1 MRRRSILAAS
11 LALLMLG
18 SLTVPANKAKAV
30 TGKIVLGYYNV
41 YYSGDTQSYN
51 SVSSYGSY
59 FNSMS
64 TMTFH
69 ADASGNITG
78 TAPSSAITL
87 AASKGIQSFAAVTNQ
102 ANGAFSSSVAHAIV
116 SDPAVRT
123 NAVNRILSTAKA
135 NGYQGVNIDFEDM
148 LASDRPYFNQ
158 FISELSSVMR
168 ANGLKTIVSVIA
180 KTSDMPTS
188 AWSGV
193 YDYHTLGQYADLI
206 QIMTYDQNGPWG
218 APGPVAG
225 LPWVDSV
232 LKYAVTQIPSSK
244 IMMGLPAYGYDW
256 NTTTNTGHK
265 AVAWKNVPALLTNNA
280 ASVKWDSVQQ
290 SPYATYTAAD
300 GTSHTIWYENADSI
314 QAKTR
319 LAGTYNLAGVSM
331 WCLRLE
337 DESFWKAVQAGLGTT
352 ASTTSPTP
360 STTTTSTSPT
370 TSTTTTSTS
379 PTTSTTTTSTSPTT
393 STTTTSTSPTTST
406 TTTSTSPTTSTTTTT
421 TSPMTS
427 TTTLTPSKSAYA
439 AGETVY
445 VTAKVTDSSGKG
457 VYGASVTLSVTS
469 PTGAVTK
476 YTGTTDSTGVKKFV
490 IYTSKKTVKG
500 TYKAQAVTPASTKIA
515 TSSAAASYIIK

>member
-352 ASTTSPTP
+352 ASTTSPTT

-379 PTTSTTTTSTSPTT
+379 PTTT

-457 VYGASVTLSVTS
+457 VYGASVTLSVTLSVTS

-500 TYKAQAVTPASTKIA
+500 TYKAQAVTAASTKIA

>member
-1 MRRRSILAAS
+1 MKRNSILAAS
-11 LALLMLG
+11 LAMLMLG

-30 TGKIVLGYYNV
+30 TGKVVLGYYNV

-64 TMTFH
+64 TMTFN
-69 ADASGNITG
+69 ADATGNVTG

-102 ANGAFSSSVAHAIV
+102 ANGAFSSTVAHAIV
-116 SDPAVRT
+116 SDPAVRA

-158 FISELSSVMR
+158 FISELSSAMR

-193 YDYHTLGQYADLI
+193 YDYYTLGQSADLI
-206 QIMTYDQNGPWG
+206 QLMTYDQNGPWG

-225 LPWVDSV
+225 LPWVESV
-232 LKYAVTQIPSSK
+232 LKYAVTQIPSGK

-280 ASVKWDSVQQ
+280 ASAKWDSVQQ

-300 GTSHTIWYENADSI
+300 GSSHTLWYENADSI

-337 DESFWKAVQAGLGTT
+337 DESFWKAVQAGLGAT
-352 ASTTSPTP
+352 
-360 STTTTSTSPT
+360 
-370 TSTTTTSTS
+370 
-379 PTTSTTTTSTSPTT
+379 TT

-421 TSPMTS
+421 TASPMTS
-427 TTTLTPSKSAYA
+427 TTTLAPSKSAYA

-445 VTAKVTDSSGKG
+445 VTAKVTDAYSKPVS
-457 VYGASVTLSVTS
+457 GASVTLSVTS

-476 YTGTTDSTGVKKFV
+476 YTGTTDSTGVKKFI
-490 IYTSKKTVKG
+490 IYTQKKTLKG
-500 TYKAQAVTPASTKIA
+500 TYKAQAVTAASTKIT
-515 TSSAAASYIIK
+515 TSSATATYTIK